1 MVIKTRNTRRYR
13 FWERDQSNLEKSF
26 YKYDKIMAHDEF
38 NSGVSHGFC
47 MAKLELRDIDRQLS
61 DCESE
66 DIYKVGKSNLY
77 NIKKDFLY
85 EIYEAINKMMK
96 EEVHEND
103 Y

>member
-1 MVIKTRNTRRYR
+1 
-13 FWERDQSNLEKSF
+13 
-26 YKYDKIMAHDEF
+26 MAHDEF
-38 NSGVSHGFC
+38 NSGARHGFC
-47 MAKLELRDIDRQLS
+47 MAKLALRDIDKQLL
-61 DCESE
+61 DCEGE

-85 EIYEAINKMMK
+85 EIYGAINKMMK